1 MRSLCGLSDFWH
13 MKTRPYNTPF
23 NTDFQLKLL
32 EVFATEAQSEP
43 L

>member
-1 MRSLCGLSDFWH
+1 MKSLCGLSDFWP

-23 NTDFQLKLL
+23 NTNFQLEFL
-32 EVFATEAQSEP
+32 EVFTTEAQSEP